1 MLVRFRKNTQILLFA
16 SAVLT
21 ARVALADGISV
32 SQSLDRFSIP
42 FEDSVRF
49 EVVLKWNGPQSAYL
63 FTKPLNPTFDR
74 LKARGVTSSVSS
86 SGSGSDEVTT
96 KRFDYTLIP
105 ISSGLGSIDPVTIS
119 YISWPD
125 SIPGELVTETMTVQI
140 AEPLPPEKEHGG
152 FTVWVLILVILVVVG
167 SAAFAFVRWKK
178 SRTPKE
184 IEKTPVEQFLED
196 LTALKQESGSEFKK
210 FQAGLY
216 KLLVEFLTAKY
227 AINPDGAADDEV
239 EKLLEPT
246 DLNEHQIKQISLW
259 LVQARRDKFRPVVA
273 APGETIRLETEI
285 RRFFEELKP

>member
-1 MLVRFRKNTQILLFA
+1 MRLLKNTPILLFV

-49 EVVLKWNGPQSAYL
+49 EIVIQWSGPQSAYL

-74 LKARGVTSSVSS
+74 LKARGVTSSISS
-86 SGSGSDEVTT
+86 TGSGSSEITT
-96 KRFDYTLIP
+96 KRLSYTLIP

-125 SIPGELVTETMTVQI
+125 SIPGELVTEAMTVQI
-140 AEPLPPEKEHGG
+140 AEPLPTEEERSSV
-152 FTVWVLILVILVVVG
+152 TVWVAILVILVVVG
-167 SAAFAFVRWKK
+167 SGAFAFIMWKK
-178 SRTPKE
+178 GRKPKE
-184 IEKTPVEQFLED
+184 VEKTPVEQFLEN
-196 LTALKQESGSEFKK
+196 LAALKQQSGSEFKK
-210 FQAGLY
+210 FQTGLY

-227 AINPDGAADDEV
+227 AINPDGVADDEV

-246 DLNEHQIKQISLW
+246 DLNEHQIRQISLW

-285 RRFFEELKP
+285 RRFFEKLKP